1 MIYLLINVYI
11 VKRCILQYYSVFMLY
26 EDILSNKIK
35 KCHFKEI
42 NAYFLNLHF
51 IFTIYVIL
59 SIIEYLL

>member
-26 EDILSNKIK
+26 EDLSNKIK

-51 IFTIYVIL
+51 IFIIYVIL
-59 SIIEYLL
+59 SIIKYLL

>member
-1 MIYLLINVYI
+1 MYISSNAVYCNI
-11 VKRCILQYYSVFMLY
+11 TAFLCYMK
-26 EDILSNKIK
+26 ILSNKIK

>member
-11 VKRCILQYYSVFMLY
+11 VKSNITAFLCYMK
-26 EDILSNKIK
+26 ILSNKIK

-42 NAYFLNLHF
+42 NAYFLSLHF
-51 IFTIYVIL
+51 IFIIYVIL